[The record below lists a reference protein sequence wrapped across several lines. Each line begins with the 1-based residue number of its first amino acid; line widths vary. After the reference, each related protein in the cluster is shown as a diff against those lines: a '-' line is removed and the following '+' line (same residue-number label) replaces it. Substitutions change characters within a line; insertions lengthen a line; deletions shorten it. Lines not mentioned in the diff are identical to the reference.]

1 MDPSLNYYS
10 AEYALF
16 PLTFRAG
23 VCIPYPL
30 SMAAYV
36 TWSGFTVDTVYFSDH
51 CLWAWPCY
59 LHWPEGCCHT
69 WLEHRSMHACLS
81 FPVVLQ
87 PFQLE
92 KMPSVAT
99 SPRKM
104 RDKWRKFEMNPQLEP
119 NLHYIG
125 QIPAHAQTHE
135 QDINVNIIWHWHLR
149 AFKSNI
155 IIACLRY
162 MHKCTKR
169 HVQDCLWQH
178 YLKNIAKNLKQ
189 YK

>member
-1 MDPSLNYYS
+1 MLFSLS
-10 AEYALF
+10 LLGQEYAF
-16 PLTFRAG
+16 LTLWVWQPMSLGLALLWTQ
-23 VCIPYPL
+23 CISLIIAFGLDHVICIGQRDVATHDL
-30 SMAAYV
+30 SIGLCMHV
-36 TWSGFTVDTVYFSDH
+36 
-51 CLWAWPCY
+51 WA
-59 LHWPEGCCHT
+59 
-69 WLEHRSMHACLS
+69 

-169 HVQDCLWQH
+169 HVQDCLWQY